1 MIVRI
6 LFCFLALTQLTSC
19 IYRMPEDDEFRCVPL
34 TNNPNITL
42 DKGNL
47 SIPGMN

>member
-1 MIVRI
+1 MKYL
-6 LFCFLALTQLTSC
+6 LFTLLGLTTLTSC
-19 IYRMPEDDEFRCVPL
+19 LYRMPEEGEFRTVPL
-34 TNNPNITL
+34 TNNPNITK